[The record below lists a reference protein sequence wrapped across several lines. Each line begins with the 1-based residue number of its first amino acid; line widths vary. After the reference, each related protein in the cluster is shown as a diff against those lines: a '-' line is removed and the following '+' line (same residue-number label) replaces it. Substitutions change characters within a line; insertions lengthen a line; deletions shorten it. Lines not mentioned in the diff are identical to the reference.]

1 MNILDNV
8 TESQKEAITHIDGPI
23 LVIAGAGSGKTR
35 VITRRVGYL
44 VEKGIKPA
52 NILSITFT
60 NKAANE
66 MKERLGEF
74 LDLRGM
80 WVSTFHAMCSR
91 ILRSEIEHLDFTK
104 NFSIYD
110 TADQKK
116 CIKDVMSELNLD
128 TTNWRPGSVAAS
140 ISNAKNELLS
150 AEKFAEYK
158 SGYYN
163 DVVSKVYNKYQQ
175 SLEENNALDFDDLL
189 FKVVDLFIK
198 FPDVLQMY
206 QEKFKYILIDEY
218 QDTNHAQYAITQL
231 LAQKYE
237 NICATGDPDQSIY
250 GWRGANIRNI
260 LNFEKDYPE
269 TKTVRLEQNY
279 RSTKNILHVA
289 SEVIK
294 NNMSRKPKSLWTE
307 NSEGSKVRIVHC
319 EDENIESKEIAT
331 NISGFVK
338 NGNTHSDIAIFYRTN
353 AQSRVLET
361 CLLREG
367 IPYSIVGSVEFF
379 KRKEIKDVLS
389 YLKLC
394 SNPDDDLS
402 FERIVNVPKRGI
414 GPTTINRLK
423 AWTALHNTNFL
434 EAISRVQDIPEIKA
448 KSSKAVKDFWD
459 VVSGLHKLSTYPVME
474 FVKQVIDKIGYVD
487 YLVGSYESDSDER
500 LENIEELVNAAS
512 EYDDTN
518 PEGSLQGF
526 LEEVALISDLDK
538 WDDKTDTVTM
548 MTLHAA
554 KGLEFPIVF
563 VAGLEEGLL
572 PHSQSMDSDDDVEEE
587 RRLCY
592 VGITRAQKELFL
604 VHTRYRAKYGQRSA
618 CIPSR
623 FLSEIPEDVIEE
635 INKTDYNLYTD
646 KPQTEYTIDNGEM
659 EENEEFQYNEEE
671 IEHDELPEFD
681 SKETWNVNN
690 LVSGDPVNHAVFGR
704 GRVIKIAPSSNTVHV
719 NFNKVGMKKLALE
732 YANLEKIEGLDSGR
746 NIPF

>member
-8 TESQKEAITHIDGPI
+8 TESQKEAITHIDGPL

-44 VEKGIKPA
+44 VEQGIAPS

-91 ILRSEIEHLDFTK
+91 ILRNEIEHLDFTR

-110 TADQKK
+110 SADQMK
-116 CIKDVMSELNLD
+116 CIKVMMSELKLD
-128 TTNWRPGSVAAS
+128 TAHWKPGSVAAS
-140 ISNAKNELLS
+140 ISNAKNELLTVEDFS
-150 AEKFAEYK
+150 QYK

-163 DVVSKVYNKYQQ
+163 DVVSKVYTKYQKY
-175 SLEENNALDFDDLL
+175 LETNNALDFDDLL
-189 FKVVDLFIK
+189 FKIVHLFKNFPEVLEKYQDK
-198 FPDVLQMY
+198 FR
-206 QEKFKYILIDEY
+206 YILIDEY
-218 QDTNHAQYAITQL
+218 QDTNHAQYTITQL
-231 LAQKYE
+231 LAQRYE

-294 NNMSRKPKSLWTE
+294 NNRSRKPKSLWTE
-307 NSEGSKVRIVHC
+307 NDEGSKVRVILC
-319 EDENIESKEIAT
+319 EDENIESREIAA
-331 NISGFVK
+331 NISEFIK
-338 NGNTHSDIAIFYRTN
+338 NGNTYSDMAIFYRTN

-367 IPYSIVGSVEFF
+367 IPYLIVGSVEFF
-379 KRKEIKDVLS
+379 KRKEIKDILS

-402 FERIVNVPKRGI
+402 FERIVNVPARGI
-414 GPTTINRLK
+414 GPTTIRRLGEW
-423 AWTALHNTNFL
+423 AVLHNANLLVAT
-434 EAISRVQDIPEIKA
+434 SRVQEIPEIKA
-448 KSSKAVKDFWD
+448 KSARAVKDFWNI
-459 VVSGLHKLSTYPVME
+459 VSELHKLQTYPVME
-474 FVKQVIDKIGYVD
+474 FVKQVIGKIGYLD
-487 YLVGSYESDSDER
+487 YLEHSYEGDSEER
-500 LENIEELVNAAS
+500 LENIDELVNAAS
-512 EYDDTN
+512 EYDASN
-518 PEGSLQGF
+518 PDGSLQGF
-526 LEEVALISDLDK
+526 LEEVALIADIDK
-538 WDDKTDTVTM
+538 WDDKTDTVTL

-554 KGLEFPIVF
+554 KGLEFPVVF
-563 VAGLEEGLL
+563 IAGLEEGLL
-572 PHSQSMDSDDDVEEE
+572 PHAQSKDSDDEIEEE

-592 VGITRAQKELFL
+592 VGITRAQRELFL
-604 VHTRYRAKYGQRSA
+604 VHTRYRTKYGQRTP

-623 FLSEIPEDVIEE
+623 FLSEIPEGFIEE
-635 INKTDYNLYTD
+635 IDKTNYNSGV
-646 KPQTEYTIDNGEM
+646 DNVPSVTH
-659 EENEEFQYNEEE
+659 EFQHEKSQ
-671 IEHDELPEFD
+671 D
-681 SKETWNVNN
+681 SSN
-690 LVSGDPVNHAVFGR
+690 LIQGDVVNHEFFGR
-704 GRVIKIAPSSNTVHV
+704 GRITKIIPSTNTAFV
-719 NFNKVGMKKLALE
+719 NFSNVGMKKLVLE
-732 YANLEKIEGLDSGR
+732 YANLEKLEDYCR
-746 NIPF
+746 

>member
-8 TESQKEAITHIDGPI
+8 SESQKEAITHIDGPL

-44 VEKGIKPA
+44 VEQGTAPA

-91 ILRSEIEHLDFTK
+91 ILRNEIEQMGFTK

-116 CIKDVMSELNLD
+116 CITAVMNELNLD

-150 AEKFAEYK
+150 VEEFAEYK

-163 DVVSKVYNKYQQ
+163 DVVSKVYTKYQKY
-175 SLEENNALDFDDLL
+175 LEANNALDFDDLL
-189 FKVVDLFIK
+189 SKVVHLFKNFPEVLEKYQDK
-198 FPDVLQMY
+198 FR
-206 QEKFKYILIDEY
+206 YILIDEY
-218 QDTNHAQYAITQL
+218 QDTNHAQYTITQL
-231 LAQKYE
+231 LAQRYE

-269 TKTVRLEQNY
+269 TKTVCLEQNY

-294 NNMSRKPKSLWTE
+294 NNRSRKPKSLWTE
-307 NSEGSKVRIVHC
+307 NDEGNRVRVIHC
-319 EDENIESKEIAT
+319 EDEKIESREIAA
-331 NISGFVK
+331 NISAFIK
-338 NGNTHSDIAIFYRTN
+338 NGNTYSDMAVFYRTN

-361 CLLREG
+361 CLLKEG

-402 FERIVNVPKRGI
+402 FERIVNVPPRGI
-414 GPTTINRLK
+414 GPTTIRRLREW
-423 AWTALHNTNFL
+423 AALHNTNLL
-434 EAISRVQDIPEIKA
+434 EAISRVQEIPEIKA
-448 KSSKAVKDFWD
+448 KSARAVKEFWNII
-459 VVSGLHKLSTYPVME
+459 SELYKLSTYPVME
-474 FVKQVIDKIGYVD
+474 VVKQVIGKTGYLD
-487 YLVGSYESDSDER
+487 YLEQSYEGDSEER
-500 LENIEELVNAAS
+500 LENVEELVNAAS
-512 EYDDTN
+512 EYDNSN
-518 PEGSLQGF
+518 PDGSLQGF
-526 LEEVALISDLDK
+526 LEEVALISDIDK
-538 WDDKTDTVTM
+538 WDDQTDTVTL

-554 KGLEFPIVF
+554 KGLEFPVVF
-563 VAGLEEGLL
+563 IAGLEEGLL
-572 PHSQSMDSDDDVEEE
+572 PHSQSKDSDDDIEEE

-592 VGITRAQKELFL
+592 VGITRAQRDLFL
-604 VHTRYRAKYGQRSA
+604 IHTRYRAKFGQRSP

-623 FLSEIPEDVIEE
+623 FLSEIPEDFIEE
-635 INKTDYNLYTD
+635 IDKTNYSSYADELQTGYAEKSRENSGAGDYLYYD
-646 KPQTEYTIDNGEM
+646 D
-659 EENEEFQYNEEE
+659 EENVHDVTHKFQHEESQ
-671 IEHDELPEFD
+671 D
-681 SKETWNVNN
+681 SSN
-690 LVSGDPVNHAVFGR
+690 LVPGDIVNHEFFGR
-704 GRVIKIAPSSNTVHV
+704 GRITKIIPSTNTAFVD
-719 NFNKVGMKKLALE
+719 FNNVGMKKLVLE
-732 YANLEKIEGLDSGR
+732 YANLEKLEDYCR
-746 NIPF
+746 

>member
-8 TESQKEAITHIDGPI
+8 TESQKEAITHIDGPL

-44 VEKGIKPA
+44 VEKGIAPA

-91 ILRSEIEHLDFTK
+91 ILRSEIEHLNFTK

-116 CIKDVMSELNLD
+116 CITAVMSELKLD
-128 TTNWRPGSVAAS
+128 TAHWKPGSVAAS

-150 AEKFAEYK
+150 VDDFSQYK

-163 DVVSKVYNKYQQ
+163 DVVSKVYTKYQKY
-175 SLEENNALDFDDLL
+175 LEANNALDFDDLL
-189 FKVVDLFIK
+189 FKVVHLFK
-198 FPDVLQMY
+198 NFPEVLEKY
-206 QEKFKYILIDEY
+206 QEKFRYILIDEY
-218 QDTNHAQYAITQL
+218 QDTNHAQYTITQL
-231 LAQKYE
+231 LAQRYG

-260 LNFEKDYPE
+260 LNFEEDYPE

-289 SEVIK
+289 SEIIK
-294 NNMSRKPKSLWTE
+294 NNLSRKPKSLWTE
-307 NSEGSKVRIVHC
+307 NDEGNRVRVIHC
-319 EDENIESKEIAT
+319 EDENIESREIAV
-331 NISGFVK
+331 NISEFIK
-338 NGNTHSDIAIFYRTN
+338 NGNTYSDMAIFYRTN

-379 KRKEIKDVLS
+379 KRKEIKDILS

-394 SNPDDDLS
+394 ANPDDDLS
-402 FERIVNVPKRGI
+402 FERIVNVPPRGI
-414 GPTTINRLK
+414 GPTTIKRLREW
-423 AWTALHNTNFL
+423 AALHNTNLL
-434 EAISRVQDIPEIKA
+434 EAVSRIQEIPEIKV
-448 KSSKAVKDFWD
+448 KSARTVKGFWD
-459 VVSGLHKLSTYPVME
+459 IFSGLCKLSTYPVME
-474 FVKQVIDKIGYVD
+474 FVKQVIGKIGYTD
-487 YLVGSYESDSDER
+487 YLEQSYEGDSEER
-500 LENIEELVNAAS
+500 LENIDELVNAAS
-512 EYDDTN
+512 EYDASN
-518 PEGSLQGF
+518 PDGSLQGF
-526 LEEVALISDLDK
+526 LEEVALISDIDK
-538 WDDKTDTVTM
+538 WDDKTDTVTL

-554 KGLEFPIVF
+554 KGLEFPVVF
-563 VAGLEEGLL
+563 IAGLEEGLL
-572 PHSQSMDSDDDVEEE
+572 PHAQSKDSDDEIEEE

-592 VGITRAQKELFL
+592 VGITRAQRELFL
-604 VHTRYRAKYGQRSA
+604 VYTRYRAKYGQRTP

-623 FLSEIPEDVIEE
+623 FLSEIPGDFIEE
-635 INKTDYNLYTD
+635 IDKTNYNSSV
-646 KPQTEYTIDNGEM
+646 
-659 EENEEFQYNEEE
+659 
-671 IEHDELPEFD
+671 DELRTGYTER
-681 SKETWNVNN
+681 SGENS
-690 LVSGDPVNHAVFGR
+690 VSGDYQSYNDEKNSPNVAREFQHEKSQDSSNLVQGDIVNHDSFGR
-704 GRVIKIAPSSNTVHV
+704 GRITKIIPSTNTAFVDFSN
-719 NFNKVGMKKLALE
+719 VGMKKLVLE
-732 YANLEKIEGLDSGR
+732 YANLEKIEDYCR
-746 NIPF
+746 

>member
-8 TESQKEAITHIDGPI
+8 TESQKEAITHIDGPL

-44 VEKGIKPA
+44 VEQGTAPA

-91 ILRSEIEHLDFTK
+91 ILRNEIEQMGFTR

-116 CIKDVMSELNLD
+116 CITAVMNELNLD
-128 TTNWRPGSVAAS
+128 TTNWRPSAVAAS
-140 ISNAKNELLS
+140 ISNAKNEVLS
-150 AEKFAEYK
+150 VEEFAKYK

-163 DVVSKVYNKYQQ
+163 DVVSKVYTKYQKH
-175 SLEENNALDFDDLL
+175 LESNNALDFDDLL
-189 FKVVDLFIK
+189 FKVVHLFK
-198 FPDVLQMY
+198 NFPEVLERY
-206 QEKFKYILIDEY
+206 QDKFKYILIDEY
-218 QDTNHAQYAITQL
+218 QDTNHAQYTITQL
-231 LAQKYE
+231 LAQRFG

-260 LNFEKDYPE
+260 LNFEEDYPE
-269 TKTVRLEQNY
+269 TKTVCLEQNY

-294 NNMSRKPKSLWTE
+294 NNISRKPKSLWTE
-307 NSEGSKVRIVHC
+307 NSEGNKVRVIHC
-319 EDENIESKEIAT
+319 EDENIESKEIAA
-331 NISGFVK
+331 NISEFIK
-338 NGNTHSDIAIFYRTN
+338 NGNTYSDMAVFYRTN

-361 CLLREG
+361 CMLREG

-379 KRKEIKDVLS
+379 KRKEIKDILS

-402 FERIVNVPKRGI
+402 FERIVNVPPRGI
-414 GPTTINRLK
+414 GLTTIRRLRE
-423 AWTALHNTNFL
+423 WEALHNTNLL
-434 EAISRVQDIPEIKA
+434 EAISRVQEIPKIKA
-448 KSSKAVKDFWD
+448 KSASAVKDFRNII
-459 VVSGLHKLSTYPVME
+459 SELYKLPTYPVME
-474 FVKQVIDKIGYVD
+474 FVKQVIGKTGYID
-487 YLVGSYESDSDER
+487 YLEQSYEGDSEER
-500 LENIEELVNAAS
+500 LENIDELVNAAS
-512 EYDDTN
+512 EYDNSN

-526 LEEVALISDLDK
+526 LEEVALISDIDK
-538 WDDKTDTVTM
+538 WDDQTDTVTL

-554 KGLEFPIVF
+554 KGLEFPVVF
-563 VAGLEEGLL
+563 IAGLEEGLL
-572 PHSQSMDSDDDVEEE
+572 PHSQSKDSDDDIEEE

-592 VGITRAQKELFL
+592 VGITRAQRDLFL
-604 VHTRYRAKYGQRSA
+604 IHTRYRAKFGQRSP

-623 FLSEIPEDVIEE
+623 FLSEIP
-635 INKTDYNLYTD
+635 
-646 KPQTEYTIDNGEM
+646 
-659 EENEEFQYNEEE
+659 
-671 IEHDELPEFD
+671 
-681 SKETWNVNN
+681 
-690 LVSGDPVNHAVFGR
+690 GDF
-704 GRVIKIAPSSNTVHV
+704 
-719 NFNKVGMKKLALE
+719 
-732 YANLEKIEGLDSGR
+732 IEGD
-746 NIPF
+746 